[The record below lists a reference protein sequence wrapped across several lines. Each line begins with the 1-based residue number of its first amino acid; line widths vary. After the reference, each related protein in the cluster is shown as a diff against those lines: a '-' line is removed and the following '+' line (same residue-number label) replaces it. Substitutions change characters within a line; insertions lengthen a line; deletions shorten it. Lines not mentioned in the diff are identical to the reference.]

1 MNSVASSKPLLA
13 PLAIKS
19 RRQQHKEKATMK
31 EKTAMDEQRTVRIF
45 IRQSQPM
52 KYYSAQET
60 ANASHL
66 DTQMVQQM
74 YADGLLEGVEIVGE
88 ERRYS
93 EEDVV
98 LLRRFYRLQ
107 HDLGVNQ
114 EGAEIIIR
122 LLKRLE
128 LLQRERKDQG

>member
-1 MNSVASSKPLLA
+1 
-13 PLAIKS
+13 
-19 RRQQHKEKATMK
+19 
-31 EKTAMDEQRTVRIF
+31 MDEQRTVRIF
-45 IRQSQPM
+45 IRQNQAT
-52 KYYSAQET
+52 KYYSAQEI
-60 ANASHL
+60 ANACHL
-66 DTQMVQQM
+66 DAQIVQQM

-98 LLRRFYRLQ
+98 LLRRLYRLQ

-114 EGAEIIIR
+114 EGAEIIVR

-128 LLQRERKDQG
+128 LLQRERKDQR

>member
-13 PLAIKS
+13 LLAIKS
-19 RRQQHKEKATMK
+19 RRQQHKEKAAMK

>member
-1 MNSVASSKPLLA
+1 
-13 PLAIKS
+13 LAIKS

>member
-1 MNSVASSKPLLA
+1 M
-13 PLAIKS
+13 
-19 RRQQHKEKATMK
+19 KEKA
-31 EKTAMDEQRTVRIF
+31 AMDEQRTVHIL

-66 DTQMVQQM
+66 DTQIVQQM

-107 HDLGVNQ
+107 HDLGANQ

>member
-1 MNSVASSKPLLA
+1 
-13 PLAIKS
+13 
-19 RRQQHKEKATMK
+19 
-31 EKTAMDEQRTVRIF
+31 MDEQRTVRIF
-45 IRQSQPM
+45 IRQSQAK
-52 KYYSAQET
+52 KYYSAQEI